1 MGDKLFMPVNVE
13 KHENIRAAVVHLEGD
28 VDLAVVPAVEM
39 ELRELIDAGL
49 HNLVVDLADV
59 SYADSSALGLLV
71 WLDRELD
78 GTDGRVVL
86 VGADRNVARILE
98 MSGLISVAES
108 IKTDDSVEEALGG
121 FEVAPTDEDPEWV
134 EEFSILADVGALG
147 QARERVHALLEPL
160 DYSSAQ
166 LFDIKVALG
175 EALANAVRHGTPG
188 DGEFSVQ
195 VRVATLSDRVSIE
208 VTDAGTGFNG
218 EHDASDDLYASGGRG
233 ILFMRALMDQ
243 VGFAPAPN
251 GGTVV
256 TLVKHRPVSEQ
267 G

>member
-1 MGDKLFMPVNVE
+1 MPVSIE
-13 KHENIRAAVVHLEGD
+13 KHEELRAAVVHLNGD
-28 VDLAVVPAVEM
+28 VDLAVVPVVEKAF
-39 ELRELIDAGL
+39 RELLAAGL
-49 HNLVVDLADV
+49 CNLVVDLANV

-78 GTDGRVVL
+78 GSDGRVVL

-121 FEVAPTDEDPEWV
+121 FEVVANDAEPEWV

-147 QARERVHALLEPL
+147 EARERVHSLLEPL
-160 DYSSAQ
+160 GYSSSQ

-175 EALANAVRHGTPG
+175 EALANAVRHGSPG
-188 DGEFSVQ
+188 EGEPSI
-195 VRVATLSDRVSIE
+195 RVCVAALADYVSID
-208 VTDAGTGFNG
+208 VADAGTGFDG
-218 EHDASDDLYASGGRG
+218 QHDAGDDLYACGGRG
-233 ILFMRALMDQ
+233 IMFMRALMDQ
-243 VGFAPAPN
+243 VRFAPAAG

-256 TLVKHRPVSEQ
+256 TLVKHRPVSEKE
-267 G
+267 